1 MSRNC
6 LNIKESEVNK
16 MKKAIIKQCKQ
27 CGHIFEPEH
36 NSTVICSAC
45 EKSLEMLTEK
55 QKDFNKI
62 GETIVSVMPGV
73 EAIYIDAFNVKERYY
88 NYLVVRF
95 KGGAISVRN
104 CVANSLT
111 ANIREVSKMLDG
123 GYYVEVEDYLKL
135 RNRAFWE

>member
-45 EKSLEMLTEK
+45 EKSLEMLTKE